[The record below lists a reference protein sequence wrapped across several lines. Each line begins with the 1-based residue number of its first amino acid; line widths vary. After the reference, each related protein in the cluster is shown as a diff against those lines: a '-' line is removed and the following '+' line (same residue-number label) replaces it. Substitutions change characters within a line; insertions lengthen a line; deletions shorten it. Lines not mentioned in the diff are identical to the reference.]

1 MRKQNVLNEKK
12 SPRVLALLGGNN
24 SCSSNSKNKGNDS
37 MVLAKAPREVSRI
50 NCLSKIQFCK
60 TVARYRLKLFLGL
73 HYSHND

>member
-24 SCSSNSKNKGNDS
+24 SCSSNSKIKGNDS

-50 NCLSKIQFCK
+50 NC
-60 TVARYRLKLFLGL
+60 
-73 HYSHND
+73 

>member
-12 SPRVLALLGGNN
+12 SQRILALLGGNN

-50 NCLSKIQFCK
+50 NC
-60 TVARYRLKLFLGL
+60 
-73 HYSHND
+73 